1 MARTLRVNRLR
12 QQGLAGRAGHPGARM
27 GRVTETSRTR
37 TGEQQGEALLRFER
51 AAGEWLNGAVA
62 ETAGAEVARRLTD
75 AGVVTTAVLVEGDS
89 DRAALQALAESEGR
103 NLADEGTAVLP
114 MGGAMSIRRYVEA
127 LGTHGLDLE
136 LRGLCDVGEVRFFE
150 RAGMRA
156 TAFEICDPDLE
167 GEFIRALGQDATEQV
182 LEEQGDLRLF
192 RTFQRQPA
200 QRERTAEQQLHRFL
214 GTTSGRKEQYGRELA
229 LRAAADSVTP
239 EPLRRLLAAV

>member
-1 MARTLRVNRLR
+1 MT
-12 QQGLAGRAGHPGARM
+12 GRAEHPGARM
-27 GRVTETSRTR
+27 GRVTETSRTT

-51 AAGEWLNGAVA
+51 AARAWLNGTVA
-62 ETAGAEVARRLTD
+62 ATSGAAEARGLRD

-103 NLADEGTAVLP
+103 DLGNEGIAVLP

-127 LGTHGLDLE
+127 LGSRGLRLE
-136 LRGLCDVGEVRFFE
+136 LRGLCDLGEVRFFE

-156 TAFEICDPDLE
+156 SAFEICEPDLE
-167 GEFIRALGQDATEQV
+167 GELIRALGQDAVEQV

-229 LRAAADSVTP
+229 LRAAADSVAP
-239 EPLRRLLAAV
+239 GPLRRLLAAV

>member
-1 MARTLRVNRLR
+1 LT
-12 QQGLAGRAGHPGARM
+12 GRGEHPGARM
-27 GRVTETSRTR
+27 GRVTETSRTT

-51 AAGEWLNGAVA
+51 AARAWLNGAVA
-62 ETAGAEVARRLTD
+62 AAAAGSAEARGLRD

-103 NLADEGTAVLP
+103 DLGDEGIAVLP

-127 LGTHGLDLE
+127 LGSRGLRLE
-136 LRGLCDVGEVRFFE
+136 LRGLCDLGEVRFFE

-156 TAFEICDPDLE
+156 STFEICEPDLE
-167 GEFIRALGQDATEQV
+167 GELIRALGQDAVEEV

-229 LRAAADSVTP
+229 LRAAADSVAP
-239 EPLRRLLAAV
+239 GPLRRLLAAV

>member
-1 MARTLRVNRLR
+1 
-12 QQGLAGRAGHPGARM
+12 M

-51 AAGEWLNGAVA
+51 AARDWLNGTVA
-62 ETAGAEVARRLTD
+62 ATAGTSAAEASRLTE

-103 NLADEGTAVLP
+103 DLGDEGIAVLP

-127 LGTHGLDLE
+127 LGPHGLGLE
-136 LRGLCDVGEVRFFE
+136 LRGLCDAGEVRFFE

-156 TAFEICDPDLE
+156 SAFEVCEPDLE
-167 GEFIRALGQDATEQV
+167 GEFIRALGQDAAEEV

-239 EPLRRLLAAV
+239 GPLRRLLAAV